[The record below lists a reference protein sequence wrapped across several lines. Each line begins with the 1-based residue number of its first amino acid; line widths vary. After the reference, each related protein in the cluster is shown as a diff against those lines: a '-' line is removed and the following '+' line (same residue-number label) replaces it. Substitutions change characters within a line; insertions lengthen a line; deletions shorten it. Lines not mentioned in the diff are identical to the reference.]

1 MILLACPTHK
11 ELDAA
16 LRHRNTPMVL
26 PVVVGVGLVAAA
38 ATTSQALAR
47 HPVRGVL
54 HLGIAG
60 SFDLDLAPLGS
71 LAVATAEI
79 WPEYGLRHGDGRL
92 TPLSFPML
100 PDLPTPHIPLD
111 PETAATAMG
120 LSLPCSWAR
129 GPALTVA
136 GVSADPQRTQ
146 ELHQHWGGLTESM
159 EGFGVALAAWQAGVP
174 FLEVRAISNQVGE
187 RSKHN
192 WRIGPALTAL
202 GQGLAQLV
210 GG

>member
-1 MILLACPTHK
+1 VILLACPTHK

-16 LRHRNTPMVL
+16 LSQTRSPAVQ
-26 PVVVGVGLVAAA
+26 PVVVGVGVVAAA
-38 ATTSQALAR
+38 ASTAQALAR

-79 WPEYGLRHGDGRL
+79 WPEYGLRHGNGSL
-92 TPLSFPML
+92 TPLAFPML
-100 PDLPTPHIPLD
+100 PDLPTPHLPLA
-111 PETAATAMG
+111 PEAAAAAMG
-120 LSLPCSWAR
+120 LTLPSSWAR

-136 GVSADPQRTQ
+136 GVSADSHRAQ

-159 EGFGVALAAWQAGVP
+159 EGFGVALAAWQAHVP
-174 FLEVRAISNQVGE
+174 FVEVRAISNQVGE
-187 RSKHN
+187 RGKHN

-202 GQGLAQLV
+202 GQGLAQLLE
-210 GG
+210 G